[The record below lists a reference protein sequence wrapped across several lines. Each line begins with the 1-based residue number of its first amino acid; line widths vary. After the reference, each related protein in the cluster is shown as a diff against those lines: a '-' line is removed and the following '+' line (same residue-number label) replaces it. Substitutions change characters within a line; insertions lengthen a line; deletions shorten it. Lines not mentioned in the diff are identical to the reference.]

1 LPVVSELKSSG
12 AGADTPAVPPWDVHN
27 GPWATLF
34 LALVA
39 IIVHLNPSWRPGLI
53 YERGAVEQGEWWRL
67 WTGNIVHFSASH
79 LGWNLLVLVPAGAWV
94 ERLTPWRTRI
104 LLLAG
109 PGFIGAMLLAA
120 DPTLLR
126 YAGLSGVVAGVLA
139 LLAFT
144 QLAARREDRFFW
156 VAVLLLLAGKIAI
169 EAFGTRP
176 LFARWE
182 DAAIYTVPL
191 AHFMGVGAALLVH
204 FTRRR
209 LGYRRKSPRKR
220 DA

>member
-1 LPVVSELKSSG
+1 
-12 AGADTPAVPPWDVHN
+12 
-27 GPWATLF
+27 
-34 LALVA
+34 
-39 IIVHLNPSWRPGLI
+39 
-53 YERGAVEQGEWWRL
+53 
-67 WTGNIVHFSASH
+67 
-79 LGWNLLVLVPAGAWV
+79 
-94 ERLTPWRTRI
+94 
-104 LLLAG
+104 
-109 PGFIGAMLLAA
+109 MLLAA

-144 QLAARREDRFFW
+144 QLAARREDRLFW

-182 DAAIYTVPL
+182 EATIYTVPL

-209 LGYRRKSPRKR
+209 PGYRRKSPRKR